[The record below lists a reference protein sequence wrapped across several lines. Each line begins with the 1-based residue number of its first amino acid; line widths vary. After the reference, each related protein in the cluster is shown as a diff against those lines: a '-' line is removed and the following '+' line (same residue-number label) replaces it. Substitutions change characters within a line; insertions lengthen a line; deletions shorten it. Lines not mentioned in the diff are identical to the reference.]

1 MSEKCLE
8 RVPVHMPET
17 LKRELQ
23 DLAMM
28 DDRTVGEY
36 ARRVLELHV
45 YGARR
50 CAEPEGPIGANGV
63 RNGSR

>member
-23 DLAMM
+23 DLAMLN
-28 DDRTVGEY
+28 DRTVGEY
-36 ARRVLELHV
+36 SRRVLELHV

-50 CAEPEGPIGANGV
+50 LHEQEGPQRADGD
-63 RNGSR
+63 RHGSR

>member
-1 MSEKCLE
+1 MPEKCLE

-23 DLAMM
+23 DLAML

-36 ARRVLELHV
+36 SRRVLELRPDIYPVEDHQQ
-45 YGARR
+45 A
-50 CAEPEGPIGANGV
+50 A
-63 RNGSR
+63 